1 MTDCSTSRVL
11 VVDDD
16 SINLI
21 TLEHILKNQNYQ
33 VKTASN
39 GLEALEAVQA
49 ELPDVILL
57 DVVMP
62 KMDGYS
68 FCQQLKGV
76 DATREIPVIFL
87 SSLSSAEEK
96 VKAFKV
102 GGVDYIVKPFEPSE
116 VIARVRTHLSLRR
129 VQCQLEE
136 KVRQRTSALEEK
148 HEELRDANITLKY
161 LLREIEREK
170 DQVGQT
176 MLMNIEKLVLPNLD
190 RMVGAPLPQ
199 QEVLRKTLSRN
210 LLDLVRP
217 LVGGSLDVYRM
228 LTPTELQLVNL
239 IRQGKNNKET
249 ADELNIS
256 VQTVSTHRRN
266 IRKKLNITGK
276 NINLTT
282 FVNQQGG
289 KTL

>member
-1 MTDCSTSRVL
+1 MTDCSTCNVL

-16 SINLI
+16 SVNLI
-21 TLEHILKNQNYQ
+21 TLRHILKGQGYG
-33 VKTASN
+33 VSTAAS
-39 GLEALEAVQA
+39 GIEALEMVQV
-49 ELPDVILL
+49 EIPEIILL

-62 KMDGYS
+62 EMDGYA
-68 FCQQLKGV
+68 FCQLLKS
-76 DATREIPVIFL
+76 DEATREIPVIFL
-87 SSLSSAEEK
+87 SSLSSSEEK

-102 GGVDYIVKPFEPSE
+102 GGVDYIVKPFEPTE

-136 KVRQRTSALEEK
+136 KVQQRTSALEEK
-148 HEELRDANITLKY
+148 HDELRDANTTLKY

-190 RMVGAPLPQ
+190 RMVGAPLPK
-199 QEVLRKTLSRN
+199 QEVLRKTISRN
-210 LLDLVRP
+210 LLDIARP

-282 FVNQQGG
+282 FVSQQGG
-289 KTL
+289 